1 MIIQAELKCKQTG
14 CEANP
19 CAVDKVIELPSPRF
33 QQFSRALLADY
44 DFIAE
49 NKNAIR
55 HDDDSRNCLLIL
67 DAEGKDGFL
76 VDPQGYNYARYS
88 AFVPNA
94 RSLLTPDMGI
104 DRSYLSPAEPWRNE
118 NRDEM
123 LRMTLRV
130 NGKPDYTLVLPADEE
145 YLDAVKNYLD
155 IDVFADAMLCD
166 IRFKLPYIG
175 ELIRDPD
182 FYTKFPSA
190 VMDDF
195 AAGRLGALEY
205 KSSPSSLM
213 ELKNRWDALNDK
225 SFEDCVDV
233 LPVFPAPDGIR
244 YSNSS
249 SIFWSES
256 YISSDV
262 DDTKAER
269 ILALFE
275 FLLSDEG
282 QDFCHYGLEGIDYEK
297 DKDGNYSCLL
307 DTKGESLTTALAR
320 KYPSSILFSGIATWG
335 GSWKD
340 FEVNDMNTLR
350 YGKFAT
356 ILASESANYC
366 KEHTTQVSRPYAF
379 MSYPKEPTEE
389 FSTSN
394 AFKQFI
400 SCIIGNDDAVDMW
413 ENVLKQ
419 MRSDGLDEYIQ
430 RQNENF
436 AKSQN

>member
-1 MIIQAELKCKQTG
+1 
-14 CEANP
+14 
-19 CAVDKVIELPSPRF
+19 
-33 QQFSRALLADY
+33 
-44 DFIAE
+44 
-49 NKNAIR
+49 
-55 HDDDSRNCLLIL
+55 
-67 DAEGKDGFL
+67 
-76 VDPQGYNYARYS
+76 
-88 AFVPNA
+88 
-94 RSLLTPDMGI
+94 
-104 DRSYLSPAEPWRNE
+104 
-118 NRDEM
+118 
-123 LRMTLRV
+123 
-130 NGKPDYTLVLPADEE
+130 
-145 YLDAVKNYLD
+145 
-155 IDVFADAMLCD
+155 
-166 IRFKLPYIG
+166 
-175 ELIRDPD
+175 
-182 FYTKFPSA
+182 
-190 VMDDF
+190 
-195 AAGRLGALEY
+195 
-205 KSSPSSLM
+205 M
-213 ELKNRWDALNDK
+213 ELKDRWDALNDK

-249 SIFWSES
+249 SSFWSES

-413 ENVLKQ
+413 ENMLKQ

-436 AKSQN
+436 AESQN